1 MAIGGYPPVSNK
13 NEMVINEKR
22 LYQAKDLFIMV
33 IDGYCVIWYP
43 IMIFFH

>member
-1 MAIGGYPPVSNK
+1 MAIGGYPPISNK

-33 IDGYCVIWYP
+33 IDVPYIVHIN
-43 IMIFFH
+43 ILHF